1 MTDFRR
7 IVSRSIAISLLLWSV
22 LAFSADEGSAEE
34 FVEHQTNAAL
44 GAFFGVCLNTGFALS
59 RVEELADRL
68 DWKEIKAPELAVFVP
83 DVEAEFLDYFGY
95 ALLTPDEPPLPV
107 AAFFGI
113 SADPDG
119 KTHHC
124 SMVFKDVLPSEFVE
138 AFVQDTGAQLVDSS
152 GGYAGKFEFYSVVDF
167 PNDLVLIETQPRQ
180 RGLRI
185 TRLMRGN
192 R

>member
-1 MTDFRR
+1 M
-7 IVSRSIAISLLLWSV
+7 LLWSG
-22 LAFSADEGSAEE
+22 LAVSANRVSAEE
-34 FVEHQTNAAL
+34 LVEHQTNAAL
-44 GAFFGVCLNTGFALS
+44 GAFFGVCLNTGFELS
-59 RVEELADRL
+59 RVEELAERL
-68 DWKEIKAPELAVFVP
+68 DWKKIEAPELEIFVP

-107 AAFFGI
+107 AAFFGT

-119 KTHHC
+119 KTQHC
-124 SMVFKDVLPSEFVE
+124 SMVFKDVLPSEFIE
-138 AFVQDTGAQLVDSS
+138 AFVQDTEARLVDSS
-152 GGYAGKFEFYSVVDF
+152 GGYAGEFEFYSVADF

-185 TRLMRGN
+185 TRLIRGK